1 LPYFQKALEYGE
13 GNLPHERVQALRYN
27 VAALLYQV
35 GKTDESIKLLKD
47 WLKKSNVEDD
57 KVLILLSVIYA
68 QRNQYKEAICP
79 AYFAIK
85 AADKPK
91 KDYYSVLM
99 SAHYELGDMKGTAV
113 ILRELVE
120 KFPQE
125 ANFWRQLSSLY
136 LQLDRMEDSLI
147 IQDLLYIQGKF
158 EKENDYKSL
167 SSLFAY
173 AELPYQAAEILKEGM
188 EKGVVEKTEANWRN
202 VAQNYQAANEVD
214 KAIEAWGKTAELSKD
229 GKAYERQAQLYN
241 EKDEWR
247 KAISALNKALAK
259 GNIDNPGLAYMNKG
273 IAEINLKQCTQGIKT
288 LRQASKYKSVRK
300 QAVAWIG
307 YAEQRVKQQKC
318 Q

>member
-1 LPYFQKALEYGE
+1 
-13 GNLPHERVQALRYN
+13 
-27 VAALLYQV
+27 
-35 GKTDESIKLLKD
+35 
-47 WLKKSNVEDD
+47 
-57 KVLILLSVIYA
+57 
-68 QRNQYKEAICP
+68 
-79 AYFAIK
+79 
-85 AADKPK
+85 
-91 KDYYSVLM
+91 
-99 SAHYELGDMKGTAV
+99 
-113 ILRELVE
+113 
-120 KFPQE
+120 
-125 ANFWRQLSSLY
+125 
-136 LQLDRMEDSLI
+136 
-147 IQDLLYIQGKF
+147 LLYIQGKF